1 MKKVIFLSVL
11 VFFGFVLFSGCATMK
26 EPKVVILEKMI
37 VLEDM
42 HFQYDTDI
50 LTKTGKK
57 AILRNLKVLND
68 NPEVKIRIAGYTA
81 ASGTEEQNQ
90 RLSERRA
97 NTVREILIA
106 GNIAPERLR
115 AIGYGEARPAMYE
128 PIPKNVDST
137 EAAANR
143 RVLFEIIVK

>member
-1 MKKVIFLSVL
+1 MKKNILLPVL
-11 VFFGFVLFSGCATMK
+11 VVFGLALFSGCATTK
-26 EPKVVILEKMI
+26 EPKVVILEKLI
-37 VLEDM
+37 ILEDM
-42 HFQYDTDI
+42 HFQYNTDI
-50 LTKTGKK
+50 LTKAGKK

-68 NPEVKIRIAGYTA
+68 NPGIKIRIAGYTA
-81 ASGTEEQNQ
+81 SSGTEEENQ
-90 RLSERRA
+90 KLSERRA

-106 GNIAPERLR
+106 GNIAPERLK

-128 PIPKNVDST
+128 PVPKNIDST